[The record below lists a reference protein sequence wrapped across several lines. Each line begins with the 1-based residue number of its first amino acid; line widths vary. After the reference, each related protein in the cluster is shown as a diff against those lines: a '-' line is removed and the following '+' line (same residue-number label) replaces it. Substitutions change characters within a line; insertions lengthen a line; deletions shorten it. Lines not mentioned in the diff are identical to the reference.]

1 MIKCNAQ
8 QACRVDLKV
17 VDTVSSVSS
26 SSNWPHICQA
36 WKATSPYLVLG
47 LGIATDPDSAN
58 LRGL

>member
-1 MIKCNAQ
+1 MIKSSGQ

-26 SSNWPHICQA
+26 SGNLSHICQA